1 MAPTAVSKSSA
12 KRMSSARR
20 AALAALFCASWAAAS
35 RSALAMACTLN
46 SSTALAISPSS
57 SLRPRPG
64 STTSKL
70 PAASSRIALHIAVI
84 GREMP
89 LPRKNARIQPSRKPP
104 AASIRISRSVSP
116 MVACDSGFEPL
127 LIGEQGRL
135 HRARTLVDGGGRLPS
150 FRASV
155 RRFPLHFRSAWPSAC
170 RYSSSMPET
179 SLMPCRIVSLVDEIA
194 FSAFSTNLRRASAL
208 CRDRLVG
215 IDHEGIGKRGY
226 RLKLLGSLSWRRM

>member
-20 AALAALFCASWAAAS
+20 AALAALFCASCVAAS
-35 RSALAMACTLN
+35 RSALATACTLN
-46 SSTALAISPSS
+46 SSTAPAISPSS

-89 LPRKNARIQPSRKPP
+89 LPSRNAQTQPSTKPP
-104 AASIRISRSVSP
+104 AASIRISCSVSP
-116 MVACDSGFEPL
+116 MVVFDS
-127 LIGEQGRL
+127 
-135 HRARTLVDGGGRLPS
+135 
-150 FRASV
+150 ASS
-155 RRFPLHFRSAWPSAC
+155 RFWSASRSAFITPEPWLIAAADSVISMVSSSISLELSTSLVSAC

-179 SLMPCRIVSLVDEIA
+179 SLIPCWIFSLVDEIA
-194 FSAFSTNLRRASAL
+194 FSEPSTNFRRASAL
-208 CRDRLVG
+208 AAVA
-215 IDHEGIGKRGY
+215 
-226 RLKLLGSLSWRRM
+226 LSELTTKVLASAVTA